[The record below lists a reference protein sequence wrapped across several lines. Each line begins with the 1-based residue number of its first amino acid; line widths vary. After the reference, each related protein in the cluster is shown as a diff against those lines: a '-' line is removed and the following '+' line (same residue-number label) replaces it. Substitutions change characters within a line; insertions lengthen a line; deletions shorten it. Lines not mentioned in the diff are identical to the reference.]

1 MFSRPAVAF
10 GGYETLNEPTSTKDG
25 YPWSSPRGF
34 DNPKKVVDLNRTIED
49 GVVQEV
55 KETGESD
62 P

>member
-49 GVVQEV
+49 GVVKEV
-55 KETGESD
+55 
-62 P
+62 